1 MSRKE
6 YRYHPGEP
14 DRWDD
19 YRKGLQ
25 IVGYSWAVRRQAE
38 QQRRRAKF
46 WRYVRRLLW
55 FALLAVALRLGSV
68 EIAAAVR
75 LPEQGDQTGKIALK
89 NGKIW
94 IRNIKA

>member
-19 YRKGLQ
+19 YRRSLH

-38 QQRRRAKF
+38 RQRRQAR
-46 WRYVRRLLW
+46 RRRMVRRLLW
-55 FALLAVALRLGSV
+55 
-68 EIAAAVR
+68 
-75 LPEQGDQTGKIALK
+75 IALVLLLMWLTRR
-89 NGKIW
+89 I
-94 IRNIKA
+94 

>member
-14 DRWDD
+14 DKWDD

-38 QQRRRAKF
+38 RQRRRRK
-46 WRYVRRLLW
+46 VQRLCRVLW
-55 FALLAVALRLGSV
+55 
-68 EIAAAVR
+68 
-75 LPEQGDQTGKIALK
+75 IALVLLLMWLTRR
-89 NGKIW
+89 I
-94 IRNIKA
+94 